1 MFRTEI
7 TSYVSYV
14 HVGFLTSNILARV
27 TIKLRFFLNS
37 HFLLSARLLPPCVLR
52 IASLSSSP
60 PIISNCCNFLLF
72 SLTSRLAFSL
82 APLKKKEGA
91 SVPFLP
97 CWFHSFFDYPVWQVF
112 FSFFY
117 FLWSLPANL
126 FQRGYAGCFFTV
138 WDLDFGLNSPSLVWF
153 SR

>member
-27 TIKLRFFLNS
+27 TIKLRFFFNS

-60 PIISNCCNFLLF
+60 PVISNCCNFLLF
-72 SLTSRLAFSL
+72 SLPCFLACTF
-82 APLKKKEGA
+82 KKKEGA

-97 CWFHSFFDYPVWQVF
+97 CWFYSFFDYPAWQVF
-112 FSFFY
+112 FFPSFIFFDLY
-117 FLWSLPANL
+117 LLISS
-126 FQRGYAGCFFTV
+126 RGDMLAVFSQFEI
-138 WDLDFGLNSPSLVWF
+138 WILD
-153 SR
+153 

>member
-27 TIKLRFFLNS
+27 TIKLRFFFNS

-60 PIISNCCNFLLF
+60 PVISNCCNFLLF

-82 APLKKKEGA
+82 APFKKKGA

-97 CWFHSFFDYPVWQVF
+97 CWFHSFFDYPARQVF
-112 FSFFY
+112 FFPSFIF
-117 FLWSLPANL
+117 FDLSPANL

>member
-27 TIKLRFFLNS
+27 AIKLSFFFNS

-60 PIISNCCNFLLF
+60 PVISNCCNFLLF

-97 CWFHSFFDYPVWQVF
+97 CWFHSFFDYPAWQVF
-112 FSFFY
+112 FFPSFIFFDLY
-117 FLWSLPANL
+117 LLISS
-126 FQRGYAGCFFTV
+126 RGDMLAVFSQFEI
-138 WDLDFGLNSPSLVWF
+138 WILD
-153 SR
+153 